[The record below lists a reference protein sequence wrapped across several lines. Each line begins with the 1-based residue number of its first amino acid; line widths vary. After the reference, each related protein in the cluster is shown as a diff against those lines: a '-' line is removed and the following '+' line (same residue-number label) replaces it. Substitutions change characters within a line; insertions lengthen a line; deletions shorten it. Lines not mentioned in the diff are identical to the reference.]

1 MAVAYD
7 SDESDALMRADS
19 ADTRSSVLL
28 LREIHKSF
36 GSNHVLKGIDLVV
49 ERGEHVV
56 IFGPSGSGKSTLL
69 RCINLLEEPDSG
81 SVKFDGIEYGPGVP
95 GEPDEL
101 RGKARTLRQ
110 QIGMVFQQFNLFP
123 HLTALDNVALGLR
136 RVKNISREEAEL
148 RAAKKLHRVGLL
160 DKLGSYPPMLSGGQQ
175 QRVAIARSLAMEP
188 KVMLFD
194 EPTSALDPE
203 LVGEVLAVMR
213 ELATEGMTMVVVT
226 HEMGFGREVG
236 DLNVFM
242 DEGLIVEQGGRE
254 LYTECK
260 EPRTQKF
267 IKAVL

>member
-1 MAVAYD
+1 MAVAHD
-7 SDESDALMRADS
+7 SDESGALMGADS
-19 ADTRSSVLL
+19 TDRTSPI
-28 LREIHKSF
+28 LRLRQIHKSF

-81 SVKFDGIEYGPGVP
+81 SIEFDGDEYGSGVP
-95 GEPDEL
+95 GDSTEP

-123 HLTALDNVALGLR
+123 HLTALDNVALALR
-136 RVKNISREEAEL
+136 RVKNISREEAEF

-160 DKLGSYPPMLSGGQQ
+160 DKVGSYPLMLSGGQQ

-188 KVMLFD
+188 KIMLFD

-242 DEGLIVEQGGRE
+242 DDGLIVEQGGRE
-254 LYTECK
+254 LYTECR
-260 EPRTQKF
+260 EPRTRKF
-267 IKAVL
+267 IEAVL